1 MSKNTDYSLKT
12 IYIRK
17 KDIKML
23 NLASEKK
30 GLRHYLTVI
39 EAMTRTSF
47 FIKGSVPIATKDFK
61 KISKNSFRPIYDLY
75 ESSGMLE
82 LKKGLFGRVSY
93 KYPVGYPKCL
103 DDWMKTEG
111 GFIKLDRELLNTLLN
126 DLSDNELRTYI
137 ALMLISEASFRDA
150 RKDLGVMTWFKN
162 IRDHHVMISQNTL
175 KNVMGSLEA
184 KGFISLAAP
193 IKLEDRLKSRF
204 LFCLLSQKLKPDIP
218 EIDAKVAQSPKNCVH
233 LKEVKFKLSNN
244 LNQGRE
250 VLKKIMPRKKVK
262 SDFNFYGLDK
272 LERPLAMQTIN
283 KLINK
288 HEFSIDQVQ
297 ESVMRFSRYINSHP
311 DIKAE
316 YHNPVGFLVNHMTKF
331 GEIFI
336 EPEYWLELQ
345 HREELGKDRFKFK
358 SKADALSAQGVD
370 NQSLGDFFAGIIK
383 VVSV

>member
-1 MSKNTDYSLKT
+1 
-12 IYIRK
+12 
-17 KDIKML
+17 ML

-61 KISKNSFRPIYDLY
+61 GISKNSFKPIYELY
-75 ESSGMLE
+75 KSSGILE
-82 LKKGLFGRVSY
+82 FKKGLFGRVSY
-93 KYPVGYPKCL
+93 KYPESYPKSL

-126 DLSDNELRTYI
+126 DLTDNELRTYL
-137 ALMLISEASFRDA
+137 ALMLISEASYKDA

-162 IRDHHVMISQNTL
+162 IRDHHVIISQNTL

-184 KGFISLAAP
+184 KGFISLATP
-193 IKLEDRLKSRF
+193 IKVEDRLKSRF
-204 LFCLLSQKLKPDIP
+204 LFCLLSQKLRPDIP
-218 EIDAKVAQSPKNCVH
+218 KIDAKVAQSPKNCVH
-233 LKEVKFKLSNN
+233 LKEDCFKLSIN
-244 LNQGRE
+244 LNQNRE
-250 VLKKIMPRKKVK
+250 VLKKIIPRKKAK

-345 HREELGKDRFKFK
+345 HREELGKDRFKYK
-358 SKADALSAQGVD
+358 SKSEAKLESESSAESLSDFFSDILTLV
-370 NQSLGDFFAGIIK
+370 NPSLGK
-383 VVSV
+383 VEPKYLAQVVL